1 MKRAFFFFLWVA
13 LLFGLGGT
21 AGWRLHEAAVRKGC
35 VNPQA
40 PIVTAPLQQE
50 DDRLTLK
57 PANAGVL
64 RLIAVGDTGSGD
76 ADQRQVAAAMK
87 QVCAEKGCDAVLYLG
102 DNLYPD
108 GAPSLQD
115 PLFQSHFE
123 SVYAELELP
132 FLAVLGNH
140 DVHQPALHEV
150 SYTAQ
155 SAKWKLPAP
164 EYSVTAGPVE
174 LHALN
179 TNCPAAWTLAQK
191 VNAPPR
197 TPWTLVFAHH
207 PVYSAGTHG
216 DADAITRMLANS
228 LLSDRVDFYL
238 SGHDHHLAH
247 LQFPGVST
255 DFIVSGAGGKHYRDT
270 APEELKTSQARLRFQ
285 HLDTGFVWL
294 QFDAQQAQV
303 EFFDAQARSLYA
315 FSKEAP

>member
-1 MKRAFFFFLWVA
+1 MKRLLVFFFWVL

-21 AGWRLHEAAVRKGC
+21 AGWRLHEEAIRKGC
-35 VNPQA
+35 INPQD
-40 PIVTAPLQQE
+40 PIVTAPLQQQE
-50 DDRLTLK
+50 GRLVLK
-57 PANAGVL
+57 PQAAETL
-64 RLIAVGDTGSGD
+64 RLLAVGDTGSGD
-76 ADQRQVAAAMK
+76 ADQRQVAQAMQ
-87 QVCAEKGCDAVLYLG
+87 QVCAQNGCDAVLYLG

-108 GAPSLQD
+108 GASSTVD

-123 SVYAELELP
+123 SVYAGLDLP

-140 DVHQPALHEV
+140 DVHLPALHEV
-150 SYTAQ
+150 NYTAQ
-155 SAKWKLPAP
+155 SSKWQLPAP
-164 EYSVTAGPVE
+164 EYSVEAGPVE

-191 VNAPPR
+191 VREAPR

-216 DADAITRMLANS
+216 DADPLTRVLANS
-228 LLSDRVDFYL
+228 LLSNRVDFYL

-247 LQFPGVST
+247 LQFPGVTT

-270 APEELKTSQARLRFQ
+270 PPDDLQTSQARLRFQ

-294 QFDAQQAQV
+294 QFDVRQARV
-303 EFFDAQARSLYA
+303 EFYDGNARLLYQFTKDAL
-315 FSKEAP
+315 